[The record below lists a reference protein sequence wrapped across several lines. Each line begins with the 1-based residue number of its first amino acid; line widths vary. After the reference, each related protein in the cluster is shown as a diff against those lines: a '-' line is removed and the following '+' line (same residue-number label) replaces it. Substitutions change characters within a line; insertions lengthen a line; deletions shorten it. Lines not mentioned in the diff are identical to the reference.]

1 MHTSPPSHGRPAAEP
16 SDWVSALTLH
26 QRWLRAVILARCREA
41 QAVEEILQE
50 VALGAVRTPWGTV
63 PADRVAPWLYR
74 LAVRQSLLYRR
85 KLGRLRRLNERVG
98 RERTTRIETEPDPL
112 AWLLAGE
119 RQQLVRQALGLLATR
134 DAEILLLKYAED
146 WSYRTLAEHLGI
158 SESAVEARL
167 HRARQRLRTELT
179 ILQESE
185 VSR

>member
-16 SDWVSALTLH
+16 SDWVSALMLH
-26 QRWLRAVILARCREA
+26 QRWLRAVILARSRES
-41 QAVEEILQE
+41 QAVDEIAQE
-50 VALGAVRTPWGTV
+50 VALAAVRSPWGTV
-63 PADRVAPWLYR
+63 PAHRVAPWLYR
-74 LAVRQSLLYRR
+74 LAVRQALLYRR
-85 KLGRLRRLNERVG
+85 KLGRLRRLNERIG
-98 RERTTRIETEPDPL
+98 RERGARNDSEPDPL
-112 AWLLAGE
+112 GWLLAGE

-158 SESAVEARL
+158 SDSAVETRL
-167 HRARQRLRTELT
+167 HRARQRLRAELA

>member
-1 MHTSPPSHGRPAAEP
+1 MHYSPPSHGRPAAEP
-16 SDWVSALTLH
+16 SDWVSALTVH
-26 QRWLRAVILARCREA
+26 QRWLRAVIATRSGA
-41 QAVEEILQE
+41 PQAVDEIFQE
-50 VALGAVRTPWGTV
+50 VALGTVKTPWGSV
-63 PADRVAPWLYR
+63 PPDRVAPWLYR

-85 KLGRLRRLNERVG
+85 KLGRQRRLNERVG
-98 RERTTRIETEPDPL
+98 RERGAGPEGEADPL

-119 RQQLVRQALGLLATR
+119 RQQIVRQALGLLAAR

-158 SESAVEARL
+158 TESAVEARL
-167 HRARQRLRTELT
+167 HRARGRLRAELT